1 MGRRG
6 RVWNGAGFPQRKGRQ
21 MSDVLRLQPWHLSW
35 DSSSHEVSGVRR
47 LGHLV
52 PGMARKETKST
63 SVTSMRS
70 RLNEVDMYQAFCH
83 VRAREDHGRRRPRT
97 AVPVRG
103 WAGPESERRLDETR
117 TQTWT

>member
-1 MGRRG
+1 
-6 RVWNGAGFPQRKGRQ
+6 
-21 MSDVLRLQPWHLSW
+21 
-35 DSSSHEVSGVRR
+35 
-47 LGHLV
+47 
-52 PGMARKETKST
+52 
-63 SVTSMRS
+63 MRS